1 MKRTILI
8 GAMLAMLTC
17 PMVADEAEPAY
28 ISADAA
34 WVVHFDVD
42 AWGETK
48 LEQAILDQHPE
59 AIPKL
64 EEFRATFGFDLRE
77 DLHGV
82 TLYGT
87 GFEPGRGVA
96 MFDADVDRDRILDLL
111 RENAGYETSEYG
123 DRTIHRWIEESK
135 PRHGEEDDGTRYG
148 AFAAFDLV
156 VVSRDLDDLKAALD
170 VIDGEADSAADA
182 EEPVLP
188 EAPDGAFLIAR
199 ARDLELPEG
208 ARRPRAALLKKC
220 EELSVTL
227 GEKDAQ
233 VYVNIAAEMET
244 EKDARR
250 VTKMIE
256 GMQAF
261 AEMAAE
267 HARAGAEDDD
277 GEPAKTLPVWMSSLM
292 EAEMSGEGTK
302 VVLEMSMPTEGLMEM
317 AEKVREAHH
326 GRRHEAGERE

>member
-87 GFEPGRGVA
+87 EGGAEISVADYVGEDALRIYTDVAGAPCDITPHVGKGEGHLGAIRDFVATIRGGDWTQHVGA
-96 MFDADVDRDRILDLL
+96 VGLYRSQIIEACYRSAQERREVRLDEVRETPAPRMEVKRD
-111 RENAGYETSEYG
+111 
-123 DRTIHRWIEESK
+123 
-135 PRHGEEDDGTRYG
+135 
-148 AFAAFDLV
+148 V
-156 VVSRDLDDLKAALD
+156 VV
-170 VIDGEADSAADA
+170 
-182 EEPVLP
+182 
-188 EAPDGAFLIAR
+188 
-199 ARDLELPEG
+199 
-208 ARRPRAALLKKC
+208 C
-220 EELSVTL
+220 
-227 GEKDAQ
+227 
-233 VYVNIAAEMET
+233 N
-244 EKDARR
+244 
-250 VTKMIE
+250 
-256 GMQAF
+256 
-261 AEMAAE
+261 
-267 HARAGAEDDD
+267 
-277 GEPAKTLPVWMSSLM
+277 
-292 EAEMSGEGTK
+292 
-302 VVLEMSMPTEGLMEM
+302 
-317 AEKVREAHH
+317 
-326 GRRHEAGERE
+326 